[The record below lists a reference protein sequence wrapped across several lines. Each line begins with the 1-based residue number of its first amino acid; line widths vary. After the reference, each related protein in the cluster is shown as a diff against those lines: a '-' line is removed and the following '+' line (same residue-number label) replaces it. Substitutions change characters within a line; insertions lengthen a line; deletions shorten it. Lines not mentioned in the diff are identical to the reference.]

1 MKKTGVIIDYNGYD
15 GIIETNLKE
24 KYILLREEIVS
35 DEELKKLDQVMFVPE
50 NKKYEDYD
58 YNIARFVRKL
68 TPTNSTSSYNHFKQ
82 L

>member
-1 MKKTGVIIDYNGYD
+1 MKKTGVVIDYNGYN
-15 GIIETNLKE
+15 GIIETSLNE
-24 KYILLREEIVS
+24 RYILLKEEIVS
-35 DEELKKLDQVMFVPE
+35 DEVLNKLDQVMFVPE

-68 TPTNSTSSYNHFKQ
+68 TNDHSKFKP

>member
-1 MKKTGVIIDYNGYD
+1 MKKTGVVIDYNGYN
-15 GIIETNLKE
+15 GIIEKYLNE
-24 KYILLREEIVS
+24 RYILLKEEIVS
-35 DEELKKLDQVMFVPE
+35 DEVLNKLDQVMFVPD

-68 TPTNSTSSYNHFKQ
+68 TNDHSKFKP

>member
-1 MKKTGVIIDYNGYD
+1 MKKTGVVIDYNGYN
-15 GIIETNLKE
+15 GIIETSLNE
-24 KYILLREEIVS
+24 RYILLKEEIVS
-35 DEELKKLDQVMFVPE
+35 DEVLNKLDQVMFVPD

-68 TPTNSTSSYNHFKQ
+68 TNDHSKFKP

>member
-1 MKKTGVIIDYNGYD
+1 MKKTGVVIDYNGYN
-15 GIIETNLKE
+15 GIIETSLKE
-24 KYILLREEIVS
+24 RYILLKEEIVS
-35 DEELKKLDQVMFVPE
+35 DEVLNKLDQVMFVPD

-68 TPTNSTSSYNHFKQ
+68 TNDHSKFKP